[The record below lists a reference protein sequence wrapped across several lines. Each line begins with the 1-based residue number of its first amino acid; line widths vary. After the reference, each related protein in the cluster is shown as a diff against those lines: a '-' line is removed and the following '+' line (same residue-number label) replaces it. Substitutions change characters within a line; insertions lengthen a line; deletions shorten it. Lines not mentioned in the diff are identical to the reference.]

1 MEKRQTKQDFI
12 AAFWQLYEQK
22 PIEKI
27 SINQLCQLAGY
38 NRATFYNHFDNIY
51 ALLDDAVDALLTPV
65 KKKIFSLQGFHHL
78 LQGDAIETVFF
89 TYFQEQNRTIELL
102 FRRQND
108 YVLRKQ
114 VKKAFLQF
122 LSDNHS
128 PSRETYEKIELLLDY
143 HLSGVLGVIHGWYQN
158 GKQLPEQAVIQ
169 KIVEISTQGVL
180 NVLKTDILPSASAP
194 NL

>member
-1 MEKRQTKQDFI
+1 MDKRQTKQDFI

-51 ALLDDAVDALLTPV
+51 ALLDDAVDASLAPV

-78 LQGDAIETVFF
+78 LQGDAVEAVFF
-89 TYFQEQNRTIELL
+89 TFFQEQNHTIELL

-108 YVLRKQ
+108 YVLGKQMRK
-114 VKKAFLQF
+114 AILQF

-128 PSRETYEKIELLLDY
+128 LSRKAYEKIELLLDY
-143 HLSGVLGVIHGWYQN
+143 HLSGVLGIIHGWYQN
-158 GKQLPEQAVIQ
+158 GKQIPEQAVIQ
-169 KIVEISTQGVL
+169 KIVEISRQGVW
-180 NVLKTDILPSASAP
+180 NVLKTDLMLPASARS
-194 NL
+194 L

>member
-51 ALLDDAVDALLTPV
+51 ALLDDAVDALLAPV

-180 NVLKTDILPSASAP
+180 NVLKTDILPSASTRSH
-194 NL
+194 